1 MQMVIVNSIFI
12 FQQIQ
17 YMSIQQKIYP
27 RMLLTLGIAA
37 GVYLIFALV
46 VLLFVQSQK
55 REKMNRMEK
64 EFYLVQAISSIYD
77 VNLIL
82 YPKENTWEPVVET
95 SQLKEI
101 ITGIKEAD
109 KMLTEFA
116 QKLMLE
122 SARETF
128 LEFTDLTTLSE
139 RMKERNFLGCT
150 IEAITGKWYQ
160 MLLVS
165 KKRDDE
171 NGQTSVLLLIRNVSE
186 QKKKEMDYQEQAS
199 YQCRKS
205 GNRRCLEG
213 QISFVE

>member
-1 MQMVIVNSIFI
+1 M
-12 FQQIQ
+12 
-17 YMSIQQKIYP
+17 
-27 RMLLTLGIAA
+27 
-37 GVYLIFALV
+37 IFALV

-55 REKMNRMEK
+55 REKMDRMEK
-64 EFYLVQAISSIYD
+64 EFHLVQAISSIYD

-128 LEFTDLTTLSE
+128 LEFTDLTTLQ
-139 RMKERNFLGCT
+139 KE
-150 IEAITGKWYQ
+150 
-160 MLLVS
+160 
-165 KKRDDE
+165 
-171 NGQTSVLLLIRNVSE
+171 
-186 QKKKEMDYQEQAS
+186 
-199 YQCRKS
+199 
-205 GNRRCLEG
+205 
-213 QISFVE
+213 

>member
-1 MQMVIVNSIFI
+1 MYRNYYLYVF
-12 FQQIQ
+12 FRA
-17 YMSIQQKIYP
+17 QKIYP

-116 QKLMLE
+116 RKLMLE

-128 LEFTDLTTLSE
+128 WNL
-139 RMKERNFLGCT
+139 
-150 IEAITGKWYQ
+150 
-160 MLLVS
+160 
-165 KKRDDE
+165 
-171 NGQTSVLLLIRNVSE
+171 QT
-186 QKKKEMDYQEQAS
+186 
-199 YQCRKS
+199 
-205 GNRRCLEG
+205 
-213 QISFVE
+213 